1 MSQKIITC
9 RNCKS
14 RTLEN
19 LFSLGKLSYTGKFP
33 KNSKPNVKS
42 EKLNLVKCG
51 KCNLVQLD
59 RNFNPNYLYNEDYGY
74 RSGINKTM
82 TNHLSQTAEKLSK
95 IVKLKKGDFVLDI
108 ASNDGTLLNAYKIKG
123 IRLLE

>member
-1 MSQKIITC
+1 MSQKIIFC

-14 RTLEN
+14 RKLEN

-59 RNFNPNYLYNEDYGY
+59 RNFNPKRNYDCWEENCKRHNCRNRRK
-74 RSGINKTM
+74 RSR
-82 TNHLSQTAEKLSK
+82 H
-95 IVKLKKGDFVLDI
+95 VKFHKR
-108 ASNDGTLLNAYKIKG
+108 S
-123 IRLLE
+123 